1 MSSATEAKRPPVKTE
16 VQIAYNG
23 RSLSFP
29 FKKTELVGALLRQ
42 AIEVF
47 NVTQNPHLLSLF
59 DDKGVELNENETL
72 AKAKVNP
79 GERLILRP
87 SIVKGG

>member
-1 MSSATEAKRPPVKTE
+1 MTNAAEVRKPAKTQ

-23 RSLSFP
+23 RSLAFP
-29 FKKTELVGALLRQ
+29 LKKTDLVATLLQQ
-42 AIEVF
+42 AIAAF
-47 NVTQNPHLLSLF
+47 GVTQNPHLLSLF
-59 DDKGVELNENETL
+59 DDKGVELNDNETL

-87 SIVKGG
+87 SVVKGG

>member
-1 MSSATEAKRPPVKTE
+1 MSTATEAKRPPTKTE

-23 RSLSFP
+23 RSLAFS
-29 FKKTELVGALLRQ
+29 FKKTELVAALLQR
-42 AIEVF
+42 AIEAF

-59 DDKGVELNENETL
+59 DDKGAELKDSETL

-87 SIVKGG
+87 SVVKGG